1 MFAAQQNLHQIVNFL
16 SVRTKN
22 LNVEDKDGTTILMH
36 HVLQGNYKMSSRLIY
51 RGAKIDMVNKFG
63 KTALHL
69 CVEKKLNEAVD
80 YLLYKGANPHILD
93 LTEQDC
99 CDKAKEKG
107 EKYARIKKLHEGKF
121 DEDRSL
127 RIKNNEY
134 FKKILTDRFN
144 QPNVKDKDKL
154 EELIIKV
161 TEEINE

>member
-1 MFAAQQNLHQIVNFL
+1 MFAALQNLHQIVNFL

-99 CDKAKEKG
+99 CDKAKQNG
-107 EKYARIKKLHEGKF
+107 LA
-121 DEDRSL
+121 SQ
-127 RIKNNEY
+127 
-134 FKKILTDRFN
+134 ILRFN
-144 QPNVKDKDKL
+144 NCTLRKKVIPLMPNGKYPEMQYQKYYKKQEFGKKMWKSLAKL
-154 EELIIKV
+154 
-161 TEEINE
+161 